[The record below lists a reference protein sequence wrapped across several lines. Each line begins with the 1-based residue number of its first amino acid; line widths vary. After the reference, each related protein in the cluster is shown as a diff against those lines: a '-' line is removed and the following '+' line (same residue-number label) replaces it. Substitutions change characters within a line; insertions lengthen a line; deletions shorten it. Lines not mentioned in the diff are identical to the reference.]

1 MPTYRYKCEQCG
13 TFTEREYRM
22 STCPA
27 VIQSPCCDSLCN
39 ANRVPYPAQ
48 TTFKDSDSSPYK
60 GVRRKS
66 PPVHNVD
73 LSAAESRIKPGRSE
87 RDKRYS

>member
-39 ANRVPYPAQ
+39 ANRV
-48 TTFKDSDSSPYK
+48 
-60 GVRRKS
+60 
-66 PPVHNVD
+66 VHNVD